1 MGPWRLLLDG
11 DGHGFWNMGVDE
23 ELVATAARGGPATLR
38 LYGWRGPWLSL
49 GYAQHRSFERAG
61 ACRAA
66 GAGVVRRAT
75 GGRAVLHGADLTYAV
90 AAPEAALPEGLR
102 ATYAL
107 LAGALAE
114 ALAALGVA
122 AERAPAGPAEGAG
135 FDCFA
140 APAGDE
146 LCVGGRKLVGSAQ
159 LRAGGAV
166 LQHGSLRLAPD
177 PLAVRQAVGLPGSG
191 ATSLVETGCVVA
203 PERLRALLVEA
214 FEAALGATL
223 QPGSLSASERDRAR
237 CRKESPRPRAAARA
251 VEGPQAVSGLADT

>member
-1 MGPWRLLLDG
+1 MEPWRLLLDG
-11 DGHGFWNMGVDE
+11 DAHGFWNMGVDE
-23 ELVATAARGGPATLR
+23 ALVATAATGGPATLR

-49 GYAQHRSFERAG
+49 GYAQRPSPERAR

-90 AAPEAALPEGLR
+90 AAPESALPEGLR

-107 LAGALAE
+107 LAGALAQ
-114 ALAALGVA
+114 ALAALGIA
-122 AERAPAGPAEGAG
+122 AERAPVGSVEGPG

-166 LQHGSLRLAPD
+166 LQHGSLRLALD
-177 PLAVRQAVGLPGSG
+177 PPAVRRAAGLRGSG
-191 ATSLVETGCVVA
+191 ATSLAEIGCAAA
-203 PERLRALLVEA
+203 PERVRALLVEA
-214 FEAALGATL
+214 FGDALGATL
-223 QPGSLSASERDRAR
+223 QPGLLTPTERDLAR
-237 CRKESPRPRAAARA
+237 NRGESPRPRAAKEAL
-251 VEGPQAVSGLADT
+251 EGPQGVSSLADT